1 MRFHD
6 KTTSLVSRYVIAD
19 CFYLNR
25 NQLRDYFLLDREGF
39 DTKHNK
45 PCVTLCQVFY
55 TSQTFHFL
63 EIAQNDSNEAEYS
76 GGIALGECE
85 GMTISL
91 KRARD

>member
-1 MRFHD
+1 MIKQQVLLAD
-6 KTTSLVSRYVIAD
+6 TSLLIVSILIETNWEIDSSR
-19 CFYLNR
+19 
-25 NQLRDYFLLDREGF
+25 DREGF